1 MLAEVLEPASPKG
14 AGAGKLI
21 AKDEAIRA
29 MATTTSPRPQ
39 TKFKVDL
46 RKFRTAVG
54 VRRGSRLV
62 LLGAGAAVLL
72 AGGVL
77 ALQANRE
84 NSRDVSAY
92 TVTAERGSLPGVVVA
107 SGEIEA
113 RRRMNVSP
121 KRQGLLEELLVEEGD
136 TVTKGQLL
144 ARMDPGDFR
153 DRMDELKAL
162 ERQAQAD
169 FEARRADFQ
178 RRERLFQREA
188 ISAADR
194 DDFRARYLTS
204 KASLAAAQERIQQR
218 SVEGSELLIRAP
230 FDGVI
235 TQRFAEPGAFV
246 TPTTTAS
253 ATAGATSSSIV
264 ELSQGLQVAAKVPE
278 SDIGRIRVGQTASVR
293 VDAFPDQRFSAQV
306 REIAPRAIKTD
317 NVTSF
322 VVELDLTDPAPDLRI
337 GMTVDVDF
345 QTGRTATS
353 TLVPTVAI
361 VTENGKPGVLLVG
374 ERSQPRFEPVELGS
388 SSGSQTA
395 ILSDLEPGT
404 KVFIDL
410 PPWSSRRD

>member
-1 MLAEVLEPASPKG
+1 
-14 AGAGKLI
+14 
-21 AKDEAIRA
+21 
-29 MATTTSPRPQ
+29 MATTTSPRPHVR
-39 TKFKVDL
+39 FKADISRL
-46 RKFRTAVG
+46 RTAVG
-54 VRRGSRLV
+54 LKRRKRLV
-62 LLGAGAAVLL
+62 LLGAGAAALL

-77 ALQANRE
+77 VMQATRQ

-113 RRRMNVSP
+113 RRRVNVSP
-121 KRQGLLEELLVEEGD
+121 KRQGLLEELLVDEGD

-264 ELSQGLQVAAKVPE
+264 ELSQGLEVAAKVPE

>member
-1 MLAEVLEPASPKG
+1 MREGP
-14 AGAGKLI
+14 
-21 AKDEAIRA
+21 RA

-39 TKFKVDL
+39 VRFKADISRL
-46 RKFRTAVG
+46 RTAVG
-54 VRRGSRLV
+54 LKRRRRLV

-72 AGGVL
+72 AGGVVV
-77 ALQANRE
+77 LQATRQ

-113 RRRMNVSP
+113 RRRVNVSP
-121 KRQGLLEELLVEEGD
+121 KRQGLLEELLVDEGD

-169 FEARRADFQ
+169 FDARRADFQ

-264 ELSQGLQVAAKVPE
+264 ELSQGLEVAAKVPE

-293 VDAFPDQRFSAQV
+293 VDAFPDQRFSARV

-322 VVELDLTDPAPDLRI
+322 VVELDLKDPAPDLRI